1 MLKLANLERIY
12 KIRIVIFIDLLAV
25 AAQGSWKKNILTN
38 RQMWVQ
44 NRVLKNEPYLPGAQR
59 LTRIGNTPGV
69 GFLKPRNNTK
79 ERRFT
84 GSGCAHQRH
93 HLARLHLK
101 VDLTQNVSIH
111 PKTLRDTTNLKPAV
125 SRR

>member
-1 MLKLANLERIY
+1 MLKLANLERIH

-25 AAQGSWKKNILTN
+25 AAQGNWKKNILTN